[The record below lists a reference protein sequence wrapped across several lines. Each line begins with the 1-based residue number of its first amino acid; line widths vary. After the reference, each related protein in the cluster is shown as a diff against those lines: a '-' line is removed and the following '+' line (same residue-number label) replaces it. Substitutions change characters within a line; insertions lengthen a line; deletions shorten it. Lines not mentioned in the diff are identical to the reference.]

1 MKLTAVNRAEAFR
14 YMGMHG
20 EIPENISSL
29 ADECESRLMG
39 AAAPKFH
46 WVYAD
51 IADVSESTV
60 TLAEHKLIL
69 RGKDISEHLGGCFGT
84 ALLCATVGDG
94 VDKLLRTIQAED
106 MTKALTADAL
116 ASAAVEQVCDIAEK
130 EIGER
135 FADKFTTWRFSPGY
149 GDFPLECQGDFLSA
163 VNAMR
168 TVGVCVNSGGLLTP
182 TKSVT
187 AVIGISD
194 KPIPPKRRG
203 CGTCTIRDKCKF
215 RKNGE
220 RCKAEP

>member
-1 MKLTAVNRAEAFR
+1 MITKLTEINRAEAFR
-14 YMGMHG
+14 YMGMQG
-20 EIPENISSL
+20 KIPENMEKL
-29 ADECESRLMG
+29 ADECESRLI
-39 AAAPKFH
+39 AAASPKFH

-51 IADVSESTV
+51 IGGVSENTV
-60 TLAEHKLIL
+60 TLAKHKLIM
-69 RGKDISEHLGGCFGT
+69 RGKDISEHLRGCFGT

-94 VDKLLRTIQAED
+94 VDRLLRQLQTED

-135 FADKFTTWRFSPGY
+135 FAGKFTTWRFSPGY
-149 GDFPLECQGDFLSA
+149 GDFPLECQGDFLAA

-187 AVIGISD
+187 AVIGVSE
-194 KPIPPKRRG
+194 KPVPQKRRG
-203 CGTCTIRDKCKF
+203 CGTCKLRDKCVF
-215 RKNGE
+215 RKKGE
-220 RCKAEP
+220 RCC